1 MQVLILASLFSL
13 TANPLVWTTKT
24 HLPQILAGS
33 ACAVFNDTIYVVGGR
48 DQTSRYTT
56 NYVYDPLT
64 DNWSTKP
71 NMSVA
76 RAHIGAGIVNGKMY
90 VIGGWVGS
98 TASGVVEEYDFSTD
112 TWVTKTP
119 MPTPRYTYAM
129 ATVADKIY
137 VIGGM
142 NMSGNIFNTVEEYD
156 PATDTWTT
164 KTPMPTPRM
173 GPACAVIRDTIY
185 VFGGSTS
192 IGGGATTVNQ
202 SYDPATDIWATE
214 LNMPTPR
221 YCLGGWAFNDIVYAL
236 GGYDYYSYHTT
247 LEVYDPV
254 SNSWISDAPMQYAR
268 QSIAVGLVNSCD
280 RVYIVGGWNNGPLS
294 YNEEGWFETGI
305 QEQILTPLFD
315 ITVSPN
321 PFSKSTEIR
330 INSGTDS
337 PLNQCA
343 INIYDASGRIVKSIR
358 YNDFSG
364 QRVVQWDGSG
374 DDGEVLANGAYLLV
388 ITSQGFRQTKKM
400 LLVR

>member
-1 MQVLILASLFSL
+1 MQIFIVISLFSL
-13 TANPLVWTTKT
+13 TANPLVWTTKAP
-24 HLPQILAGS
+24 LPQILAGS

-48 DQTSRYTT
+48 DQTARYTT

-64 DNWSTKP
+64 DNWSTKSS
-71 NMSVA
+71 MSVA
-76 RAHIGAGIVNGKMY
+76 RAHIGAGVVNGKMY

-98 TASGVVEEYDFSTD
+98 TASGVVEEYDFSTN
-112 TWVTKTP
+112 TWTTKAT
-119 MPTPRYTYAM
+119 MPTPRYVYAI

-156 PATDTWTT
+156 PLTDTWTT
-164 KTPMPTPRM
+164 KSPMPTARM

-192 IGGGATTVNQ
+192 IGGGATTINQ
-202 SYDPATDIWATE
+202 CYDP
-214 LNMPTPR
+214 LNDTWISKANMQAQR
-221 YCLGGWAFNDIVYAL
+221 YCLGGWTFDNHAYAL
-236 GGYDYYSYHTT
+236 GGYNYYSYHTT

-254 SNSWISDAPMQYAR
+254 SNSWSYDVSMQYAR
-268 QSIAVGLVNSCD
+268 QSIVVGLLNDC
-280 RVYIVGGWNNGPLS
+280 VYIVGGWNNGPLS

-305 QEQILTPLFD
+305 QEQISTPVPD

-330 INSGTDS
+330 IDPGTDFPS
-337 PLNQCA
+337 NQCA
-343 INIYDASGRIVKSIR
+343 INIYDVSGRTVKNIR
-358 YNDFSG
+358 YNNASG
-364 QRVVQWDGSG
+364 QIAVQWDGRG
-374 DDGEVLANGAYLLV
+374 DDGGVLPNGAYLLV
-388 ITSQGFRQTKKM
+388 ITSQDFKQTKKM